1 MRVIGTAGHVDHGKS
16 TLIESLTGM
25 NPDRLK
31 EERERQ
37 MTIDLGFAWM
47 ELPSGEQVG
56 IVDVPGHRDFIEN
69 MLAGVGGIDAALFV
83 VAADEGVMPQ
93 TREHLAILDILQIN
107 GGLVALTKIDMVEDQ
122 GWLDLVEDDVR
133 EVLKGTVL
141 EKAPI
146 VRVSAKSGQGL
157 SVLLHTLDE
166 VLAENP
172 PRQDLGRPRLPVDRV
187 FSIAGFGTVA
197 TGTLSDGHFRVGDE
211 VEILPNGTRGRIRGL
226 QTHKQKED
234 LALPGSRTAVNIS
247 GVALEQIKR
256 GDVVAHVGD
265 YQPTRRMDVRFRL
278 LGDVSQALEHNTEV
292 KLFVGAAEVLARVR
306 TLGSDVL
313 QPGDDGWL
321 QLEMRE
327 PVVARRGDHYIL
339 RRPSPGET
347 MGGGIVVDPEPKG
360 RHKRFTAGL
369 IERLESLA
377 EGTPTDI
384 FLQSLTTMLAAPLR
398 EVTLQSNLEEST
410 AQDALDELLQ
420 RGQIVPLESGKGELY
435 VNSDLLVTSLG
446 YWEQVSSTTLN
457 VVEEYHKTY
466 PLRKGMP
473 KEELKSRLKLSPRIF
488 SGLTRIL
495 IQDAQLAEIGPLI
508 LCPGHEIRFTPQ
520 QEQTVQSLLK
530 RFAASPYSPP
540 SVKEAKS
547 DVGDEI
553 FQAMVALDLLV
564 PVSSEVVF
572 RREDYDQMVVDVK
585 ALLQEKGDLSA
596 AQVRDHFDTS
606 RRYVLAFLEHLD
618 EVGVTIREGDVR
630 RLR

>member
-47 ELPSGEQVG
+47 ELPTGEQVG

-107 GGLVALTKIDMVEDQ
+107 GGLVALTKIDMVEDRD
-122 GWLDLVEDDVR
+122 WLDLVEDEVR
-133 EVLKGTVL
+133 EVLYGTIL
-141 EKAPI
+141 EKVPI
-146 VRVSAKSGQGL
+146 VRVSAKTGQGL
-157 SVLLHTLDE
+157 SVLLQTLDD
-166 VLAENP
+166 VLAESP

-211 VEILPNGTRGRIRGL
+211 IEILPNGTRGRIRGL

-278 LGDVSQALEHNTEV
+278 LGDVSQALKHNTEV

-306 TLGSDVL
+306 TLGSEVL

-327 PVVARRGDHYIL
+327 PVVVRRGDHYIL

-347 MGGGIVVDPEPKG
+347 MGGGTVVDPHPKG

-384 FLQSLTTMLAAPLR
+384 FMQSLATMVAAPLR
-398 EVTLQSNLEEST
+398 EVTLHSNLEEKT
-410 AQDALDELLQ
+410 AQDAIDELVQ
-420 RGQIVPLESGKGELY
+420 CGEIVSLEIGKGELHA
-435 VNSDLLVTSLG
+435 NSDLLVSSIG
-446 YWEQVSSTTLN
+446 YWEQLSSTTLN
-457 VVEEYHKTY
+457 VVDEYHTTY
-466 PLRKGMP
+466 PLRRGMP
-473 KEELKSRLKLSPRIF
+473 KEELKSRLKLSPRLF
-488 SGLTRIL
+488 SGLIRIL
-495 IQDAQLAEIGPLI
+495 IQDDRLDEIGPLI

-520 QEQTVQSLLK
+520 QEQAVQSLLK

-547 DVGDEI
+547 DVSDEV
-553 FQAMVALDLLV
+553 FQAMVDLDLLV

-572 RREDYDQMVVDVK
+572 QREDYERMVVDVK
-585 ALLQEKGDLSA
+585 ALFQEKGTLSA

-606 RRYVLAFLEHLD
+606 RRYALAFLEHLD
-618 EVGVTIREGDVR
+618 EVGATVREGDVR

>member
-1 MRVIGTAGHVDHGKS
+1 
-16 TLIESLTGM
+16 
-25 NPDRLK
+25 
-31 EERERQ
+31 
-37 MTIDLGFAWM
+37 
-47 ELPSGEQVG
+47 
-56 IVDVPGHRDFIEN
+56 
-69 MLAGVGGIDAALFV
+69 
-83 VAADEGVMPQ
+83 
-93 TREHLAILDILQIN
+93 
-107 GGLVALTKIDMVEDQ
+107 
-122 GWLDLVEDDVR
+122 
-133 EVLKGTVL
+133 
-141 EKAPI
+141 
-146 VRVSAKSGQGL
+146 
-157 SVLLHTLDE
+157 
-166 VLAENP
+166 
-172 PRQDLGRPRLPVDRV
+172 
-187 FSIAGFGTVA
+187 
-197 TGTLSDGHFRVGDE
+197 
-211 VEILPNGTRGRIRGL
+211 
-226 QTHKQKED
+226 
-234 LALPGSRTAVNIS
+234 
-247 GVALEQIKR
+247 
-256 GDVVAHVGD
+256 
-265 YQPTRRMDVRFRL
+265 MDVRFRL
-278 LGDVSQALEHNTEV
+278 LGDVSQALEHNIEV

-306 TLGSDVL
+306 TLGSEVI

-398 EVTLQSNLEEST
+398 EVTLHSNLEEST

-446 YWEQVSSTTLN
+446 YWEQLSSATLN
-457 VVEEYHKTY
+457 IVEEYHKTY
-466 PLRKGMP
+466 PLRRGMP

-488 SGLTRIL
+488 SGLIRIL
-495 IQDAQLAEIGPLI
+495 IQDDQLDELGPLI

-520 QEQTVQSLLK
+520 QEQTVQLLLT

-540 SVKEAKS
+540 SVKESKS

-553 FQAMVALDLLV
+553 FQAMVDLDLLI

-572 RREDYDQMVVDVK
+572 RREDYDQMVADVK
-585 ALLQEKGDLSA
+585 ALLQEMGNLSA

-606 RRYVLAFLEHLD
+606 RRYVLAFMEHLD